1 MYLSKPMSRLV
12 RRLGTILRW
21 VVDRLRT
28 VTITS
33 RAAISLTVSSAR
45 CRYESTRLMLTQ
57 QVVDTTGT
65 RHHRYSKQQVLE
77 TADTRHHRYSTPH
90 VLEKTG
96 TRNNRYLTPQ
106 VLETT

>member
-12 RRLGTILRW
+12 RRLGTIRRW
-21 VVDRLRT
+21 VVDRLQT

-57 QVVDTTGT
+57 QVLGTNGT
-65 RHHRYSKQQVLE
+65 RYCRHSTVTSSSFSSKFCHLC
-77 TADTRHHRYSTPH
+77 
-90 VLEKTG
+90 
-96 TRNNRYLTPQ
+96 N
-106 VLETT
+106 